1 MEMPYFVLN
10 ESLGETFIEE
20 DNTPREEALV
30 YVKKGVLNLTVC
42 VISSGRN
49 FMVGVEEKYALLSL
63 TPATPSASSAARSA
77 KKWRASTSSKA

>member
-30 YVKKGVLNLTVC
+30 YVKKGVLRKQAD
-42 VISSGRN
+42 VIH
-49 FMVGVEEKYALLSL
+49 
-63 TPATPSASSAARSA
+63 
-77 KKWRASTSSKA
+77 